1 VTRNAVELFRVVKN
15 AYGQETLIGVSWDLI
30 WPFIGAAAVFIIVHT
45 IYKWVFAP
53 DVHKDTAGGTGDLD
67 RVTRHHLTDRI
78 YHWTMAVSMLV
89 LLGTAFLP
97 IAGFKFPW
105 LEAHWI
111 AGIVLTVIV
120 LIHIVRALIWQ
131 DRAAMWVGQADIK
144 RSVQSVSWVLR
155 RRSEEPDLP
164 GKYPLLQKLYHHG
177 IAVIVLTVI
186 GTGLVMMVKID
197 TPFWQRDP
205 YLFSAKTWG
214 WIYVAHDLTAMAV
227 LALIIIHIY
236 FAIRPEKLWITRSM
250 IFGWITRREYLD
262 HHDPDQWRAEP

>member
-1 VTRNAVELFRVVKN
+1 MSESD
-15 AYGQETLIGVSWDLI
+15 GSG
-30 WPFIGAAAVFIIVHT
+30 GA
-45 IYKWVFAP
+45 
-53 DVHKDTAGGTGDLD
+53 GDLD
-67 RVTRHHLTDRI
+67 RLVRHQLADRL
-78 YHWTMAVSMLV
+78 YHWTLATSVIV

-120 LIHIVRALIWQ
+120 LIHIVRALVWQ
-131 DRAAMWVGQADIK
+131 DHMAMWVGMADLK
-144 RSVQSVSWVLR
+144 RSVQSVNWILR
-155 RRSEEPDLP
+155 RRSNAPDLP

-177 IAVIVLTVI
+177 IASVVLTLI

-197 TPFWQRDP
+197 TPFWQRNP
-205 YLFSAKTWG
+205 YLLSADTWG
-214 WIYVAHDLTAMAV
+214 WIYVVHDLAAMAA

-250 IFGWITRREYLD
+250 ILGWITRREFRE
-262 HHDPDQWRAEP
+262 HHDPDQWQPEP